1 MTNQQ
6 IKTIN
11 YWEIETSVC
20 GLVMKGQIISWHLQL
35 IPMMIYMGIINYE
48 INFNLIVQE
57 MLITGR
63 RFPIKMTSLN
73 GTLSISHIPE

>member
-1 MTNQQ
+1 MMNQQ

-35 IPMMIYMGIINYE
+35 IPMMIYM
-48 INFNLIVQE
+48 VQE